1 MQRKY
6 ALNTDAIYYLAHG
19 KGGGHAAPVFAGE
32 HHAFK
37 SGYAL
42 LAALLDL
49 LMHAHRIARPDFGQI
64 GPQLSFLQSRYGHK
78 DERIKKPLLEQ
89 ALEKNRYYCVLRYVK
104 LPCEK

>member
-49 LMHAHRIARPDFGQI
+49 LMHAHSIARPDSRQV
-64 GPQLSFLQSRYGHK
+64 GPQLSFLQSRHSHK
-78 DERIKKPLLEQ
+78 DERIKKPTSPQAQHRLLSITTTS
-89 ALEKNRYYCVLRYVK
+89 RF
-104 LPCEK
+104 